1 MPFSGEACVEVSST
15 PSVLDSNYKVVFAFL
30 KNVGDLSLVKVEQT
44 VLPVGSYAFAV
55 VSVNFCTVEVYVDSV
70 VICAVPYE
78 VVALLAVARSSTV
91 NVL

>member
-70 VICAVPYE
+70 VICAVP
-78 VVALLAVARSSTV
+78 
-91 NVL
+91 

>member
-1 MPFSGEACVEVSST
+1 MVPFSGEACVEVSST

-70 VICAVPYE
+70 VI
-78 VVALLAVARSSTV
+78 
-91 NVL
+91 